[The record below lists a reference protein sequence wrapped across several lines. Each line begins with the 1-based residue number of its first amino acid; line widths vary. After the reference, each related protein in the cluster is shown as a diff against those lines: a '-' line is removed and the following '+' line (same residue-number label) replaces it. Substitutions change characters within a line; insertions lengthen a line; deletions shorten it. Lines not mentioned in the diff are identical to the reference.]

1 MSRKSLFQLVGAG
14 AFSGAATLVIVL
26 AVPSSGVSA
35 EPFLNRP
42 ITVISPLGPGTPQD
56 VITRAMAEI
65 VAKNLG
71 QPVIVENR
79 VGAAATLG
87 PAAMAATAKPDGYTV
102 SAVVSTLVLVPLM
115 QKVAYDPFK
124 DFTYILQVASF
135 PLGVTVK
142 SDSPYKSWGDVV
154 AYAKANPGVVTYGT
168 PGAGTNAHLGIELI
182 LQHAGVQMTHIPH
195 QGPMPIITAV
205 LGGHVMLQVSGMEWK
220 PYVDDSRMRLLTML
234 AAKRHP
240 SFPNVPSI
248 TELGSPFDIEV
259 PMGFAGPKGMDLAVV
274 RKLHDALKKAS
285 EDPAVQALYRK
296 FDINYRYA
304 SGEEFRKSL
313 DTTAARMR
321 PVIEKLGLLAKN

>member
-1 MSRKSLFQLVGAG
+1 MSRKSPSQLVGAG
-14 AFSGAATLVIVL
+14 AFAGAATLAAML
-26 AVPSSGVSA
+26 AVPLSGLSA
-35 EPFLNRP
+35 EPYPSRP
-42 ITVISPLGPGTPQD
+42 ITVISPLGPGAPQD
-56 VITRAMAEI
+56 AIIRAMAEI
-65 VAKNLG
+65 VAKDLG

-79 VGAAATLG
+79 AGAGATLG

-142 SDSPYKSWGDVV
+142 SDSPYKSWADVV

-182 LQHAGVQMTHIPH
+182 LQNAGVQMTHIPY
-195 QGPMPIITAV
+195 QDPMPIINAV
-205 LGGHVMLQVSGMEWK
+205 LGGQVMLQVSGMEWK
-220 PYVDDSRMRLLTML
+220 PYVDDGSMRLLTML
-234 AAKRHP
+234 TAKRHP

-259 PMGFAGPKGMDLAVV
+259 PMGFAGPKGMDPAVV
-274 RKLHDALKKAS
+274 GKLHDAFKKAS
-285 EDPAVQALYRK
+285 EDPAVQALYRR
-296 FDINYRYA
+296 FDIDYRYA
-304 SGEEFRKSL
+304 NGDEFRKSL
-313 DTTAARMR
+313 DTIAARMR
-321 PVIEKLGLLAKN
+321 PVIEKLGLLAKS